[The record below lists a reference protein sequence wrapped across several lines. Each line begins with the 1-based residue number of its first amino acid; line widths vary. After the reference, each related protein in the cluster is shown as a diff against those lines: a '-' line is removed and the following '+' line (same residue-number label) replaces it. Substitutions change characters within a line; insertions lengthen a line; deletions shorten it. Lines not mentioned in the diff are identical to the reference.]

1 MAARPAKNRPAKPQG
16 EGTVAEDVSKT
27 GGPFDVAM
35 VEALVALMSQHDLS
49 EIELRSA
56 NQRIRLRRGTQPML
70 TGMPALPAAPIAA
83 PAMTAAP
90 KNDAPAAAPTKK
102 LIDIKS
108 PTPGT
113 FYASASPD
121 AQPFVRA

>member
-56 NQRIRLRRGTQPML
+56 N
-70 TGMPALPAAPIAA
+70 
-83 PAMTAAP
+83 
-90 KNDAPAAAPTKK
+90 PTVPHDLSRNPPYL
-102 LIDIKS
+102 LI
-108 PTPGT
+108 TLAGGC
-113 FYASASPD
+113 Y
-121 AQPFVRA
+121 Q